1 MGPAGAQG
9 GGVEGTQSWRVFAH
23 RPKESGLELVDSEES
38 WKHFVPQQEAWCC
51 TFILVHIS
59 LV

>member
-1 MGPAGAQG
+1 MLQRPWYFEGNYIAYGGMGPAGAQG

-38 WKHFVPQQEAWCC
+38 
-51 TFILVHIS
+51 
-59 LV
+59 